1 MRERRL
7 VLADDLDEAGIYK
20 LLTGVV
26 VPRPI
31 AWVST
36 LDSEER
42 PNLAP
47 YSFFNAASIVPPM
60 VVISIEP
67 RGEEK
72 KDTLR
77 NIEDGGEF
85 VVNVVAE
92 GLVGAVATSAMDLPI
107 EESEFDRAGLTLAPS
122 KLVRPPRV
130 ARSPV
135 CMECRLERMIP
146 LGSGPHTLVIGEILA
161 WQVAPEVLDGR
172 GRVDFSALQPIGRM
186 AGDEYV
192 RCTDLLSEARRD
204 RRGESYR

>member
-7 VLADDLDEAGIYK
+7 ILSEELDEAGIYK
-20 LLTGVV
+20 LLTGTV

-36 LDSEER
+36 LDVQMR

-47 YSFFNAASIVPPM
+47 FSFFNAASIVPPI
-60 VVISIEP
+60 VVIAIEP
-67 RGEEK
+67 RGKGK

-77 NIEDGGEF
+77 NIENNGEF

-92 GLVGAVATSAMDLPI
+92 GLTHAVVTSAIDFPA
-107 EESEFDRAGLTLAPS
+107 EESEFEQAELTLAPS

-130 ARSPV
+130 AESPV
-135 CMECRLERMIP
+135 GMECRLNRLIT
-146 LGSGPHTLVIGEILA
+146 LGSGPHTLVVGEVLA
-161 WQVAPEVLDGR
+161 WQVDPEVLDGR
-172 GRVDFSALQPIGRM
+172 GRVDFSVLRPVGRM

-192 RCTDLLSEARRD
+192 RCTDLLAEARRD
-204 RRGESYR
+204 WRGESYQ